1 MKAIVCTHCG
11 GDEFIVKDGFR
22 VCRYCKSRFIPSED
36 EIPPKN
42 STISL
47 NEDVQRLLRKIEADP
62 FHARRYA
69 TLILEID
76 PNNKEAKKILFGR

>member
-1 MKAIVCTHCG
+1 MRAIICTHCG
-11 GDEFIVKDGFR
+11 GDEFITKNGFQI
-22 VCRYCKSRFIPSED
+22 CMYCKSRFVPSKG
-36 EIPPKN
+36 EIPTPS

-47 NEDVQRLLRKIEADP
+47 NEDVQRLLQKIEKDP

>member
-1 MKAIVCTHCG
+1 MKAIKCAHCG
-11 GDEFIVKDGFR
+11 GDEFTTKEGFQ
-22 VCRYCKSRFIPSED
+22 VCRYCKSRFVPSKD
-36 EIPPKN
+36 EAPTK
-42 STISL
+42 STTISL
-47 NEDVQRLLRKIEADP
+47 NEDVQRLLNKIETDP